1 MASSIANI
9 AYALPQ
15 KLGVNAAF
23 GRTSWRQSRLLILC
37 WHGVSIDDE
46 HLWRGGLYIPGS
58 LFRTRLE
65 ALQRGGYSVLPLD
78 EAIDRLLAGD
88 LPPKS
93 VALTFDDGLY
103 DFVAVA
109 APILEQFRYHSTV
122 YLPTYYVDDQ
132 KPVPPLMISYVLWK
146 GQGPGR
152 RLSNGMPVTSPSEAD
167 AACKRI
173 LDEIERDHA
182 SAADKDRIASEIAA
196 DLGLDD
202 ASIRSRRMLYTM
214 TAAEAQNLQRGGL
227 VTFEGHTHR
236 HRTPTDLDLMRREL
250 RDNNRRI
257 EEITGRRPV
266 HFCYPSGVYRREYFP
281 LFEEIG
287 YKSAT
292 TCEPA
297 LMTRTTNPFLAP
309 RLLDHMGLRQAKYE
323 GWLAGLFAISY
334 PVEERY

>member
-1 MASSIANI
+1 MSNSLAAA
-9 AYALPQ
+9 AYTLTQ
-15 KLGVNAAF
+15 KLGVNAGF
-23 GRTSWRQSRLLILC
+23 SLTPWRRSRLLILC
-37 WHGVSIDDE
+37 WHGVSLDDE

-58 LFRTRLE
+58 LFRARLE
-65 ALQRGGYSVLPLD
+65 ALERGGYTVLPLD
-78 EAIDRLLAGD
+78 EAVERLRQGE

-109 APILEQFRYHSTV
+109 APILAEFRYHSTV

-146 GQGPGR
+146 GQGAGK
-152 RLSNGMPVTSPSEAD
+152 RLRNGAPVTTSFEAD
-167 AACKRI
+167 AALKQI
-173 LDEIERDHA
+173 LDETARNHA
-182 SAADKDRIASEIAA
+182 SAADKDRIASEIAQ
-196 DLGLDD
+196 DLEVDEG
-202 ASIRSRRMLYTM
+202 SIRTRRMLYTM
-214 TAAEAQNLQRGGL
+214 TAEEAQTLHRSGL

-250 RDNNRRI
+250 RDNNRRV
-257 EEITGRRPV
+257 EEITGRRPL

-281 LFEEIG
+281 LFEEAG

-309 RLLDHMGLRQAKYE
+309 RLLDHMGLHQSKYE
-323 GWLAGLFAISY
+323 GWLAGLLAMSHSAGQD
-334 PVEERY
+334 